1 MPFDANNRFMPQQSM
16 ALSQQAPSAQVQQ
29 SAQLGTQPQAAQAV
43 NPAMR
48 MQSSAMQ
55 QSQPVQQ
62 TSMAMRAVQPTYQ
75 MNRMVQNYM
84 PPQNQMARSQFQPQQ
99 QPPPQAAPGAP
110 AVAAPPPPPQAP
122 QGPQGVQSYGMSQ
135 LGAPGQVA
143 ATQQQAPGQSVTQ
156 QAGRGNAQSVQ
167 NYMTALNQTG
177 QSSNNANMNQPGQ
190 LGAGPQS
197 GFVGFGQNGSQGY
210 GPSMVQQGYTGQ
222 MSAGPSQVYN
232 PGVGYQNNGAG
243 SQRNGSVGNS
253 ASQGSYGGGGTYNGQ
268 QSGDSPWADNGN
280 NIYGMQTGGTGGV
293 GGQPQWQTP
302 KPWGQPGNNAP
313 GTAGSYLPND
323 SKGWETYFG
332 AGGGHAAPITPGAF
346 YSGDPTEPDS
356 GVPIGAPTS
365 DERAK
370 TNISDAKGEL
380 QDFLDNLGAYSY
392 EYKDKKHGEGRYISP
407 MAQEFE
413 KSQLGA
419 QAVETGP
426 DGIKRVHYGRL
437 IGVQSAALALIN
449 HKLNALEK
457 KFSDGIK
464 TNLKGKNGK

>member
-16 ALSQQAPSAQVQQ
+16 ALSQAAPSAQVQQ

-48 MQSSAMQ
+48 MQSSAFQ
-55 QSQPVQQ
+55 Q
-62 TSMAMRAVQPTYQ
+62 AQPTMQ
-75 MNRMVQNYM
+75 MNRTIQNYM
-84 PPQNQMARSQFQPQQ
+84 PLSNQMARSQFQPQQ
-99 QPPPQAAPGAP
+99 QQPPQAPPGQ
-110 AVAAPPPPPQAP
+110 AAPPPPPAAAP
-122 QGPQGVQSYGMSQ
+122 QQQGPQGQQVYGMSQ
-135 LGAPGQVA
+135 LGAP
-143 ATQQQAPGQSVTQ
+143 QQAPQQGGPSVTQ
-156 QAGRGNAQSVQ
+156 QAGRGNAQSVS
-167 NYMTALNQTG
+167 NYLSALG
-177 QSSNNANMNQPGQ
+177 QAGQGNNNANMNQGGQ
-190 LGAGPQS
+190 QGQGAQS
-197 GFVGFGQNGSQGY
+197 GFMGFQQNGQQGY
-210 GPSMVQQGYTGQ
+210 APSMVQQYNTGPT
-222 MSAGPSQVYN
+222 GPN
-232 PGVGYQNNGAG
+232 PQQLGYQGNQAQMQQNYGV
-243 SQRNGSVGNS
+243 RNQ
-253 ASQGSYGGGGTYNGQ
+253 AQQGWTGTADQ
-268 QSGDSPWADNGN
+268 PWADNGN
-280 NIYGMQTGGTGGV
+280 NVYGVQAGGTGGV
-293 GGQPQWQTP
+293 GGQPAWQTP

-380 QDFLDNLGAYSY
+380 QEFLDNLGAYSY
-392 EYKDKKHGEGRYISP
+392 EYKDKAHGEGRYISP

-449 HKLNALEK
+449 HKVNELEK
-457 KFSDGIK
+457 KFSNGIK
-464 TNLKGKNGK
+464 ANLKGKNGK